1 MELKAVRA
9 VSPGG
14 GGRGGDR
21 CRPPGPPLW
30 GLQAGARPGRP
41 AAAVAAVD
49 LRHVR
54 CWLLAPTGT
63 MLRGPPGQAGGA
75 SAARREWP
83 AGSEGGG
90 ARHPGARRPAS
101 SAPGAPDSVLS
112 GPAPRAATPPARC
125 LRGGSDCAR
134 RRSRRNRAGTAATGG
149 GGGGGGCAIL
159 AGVPAILAGGGR
171 GPAPAWGLRGES
183 AVSDFQAPRPR
194 PRGGGGLGRIYVVIV
209 KDREH
214 PRGRSG
220 WIDQGRD
227 RAGPRAGPVG
237 SSRPPIARGWR
248 APPRPQRARPPRVT
262 RQHRGS
268 GRGGRAPAPGG
279 NRGGPPQAG
288 PARPSR
294 GSRTRPPG
302 RRPRALSGVG

>member
-1 MELKAVRA
+1 MGGGEGATAAGRPGLPSGGSRRARDRGAPPPRSRPLISAMSAAGCWLRPGRCSGGRRARLAARALPGGSGRRARRGGAPGIPAPGARHLPPRGPPTPSSQAPRLGQPLPLPAACAGGVTVR
-9 VSPGG
+9 G
-14 GGRGGDR
+14 GGR
-21 CRPPGPPLW
+21 
-30 GLQAGARPGRP
+30 AGTGR
-41 AAAVAAVD
+41 
-49 LRHVR
+49 
-54 CWLLAPTGT
+54 
-63 MLRGPPGQAGGA
+63 
-75 SAARREWP
+75 E
-83 AGSEGGG
+83 
-90 ARHPGARRPAS
+90 
-101 SAPGAPDSVLS
+101 
-112 GPAPRAATPPARC
+112 
-125 LRGGSDCAR
+125 R
-134 RRSRRNRAGTAATGG
+134 RRRG